1 LSVAKAHRFCRC
13 DRISTY
19 DIIFVCS
26 ELFVGFFFV
35 YEFAFDVFWIQMD
48 LDMFLDNV
56 SDDNKFIY
64 ESINSKSGS

>member
-1 LSVAKAHRFCRC
+1 M
-13 DRISTY
+13 
-19 DIIFVCS
+19 
-26 ELFVGFFFV
+26 

-64 ESINSKSGS
+64 ESINSKLGS